1 METNLKLIEAYV
13 AGNDEALETLFF
25 KRGYYDSCF
34 FKAKRYLRND
44 YNDHDAHTVAE
55 DTFLALREK
64 NLLERVAI
72 FEKGGRTEQ
81 GFRNYMLTIAENKAK
96 DISARKS
103 KGPSPLLNND
113 IADEPTEPPLSNGE
127 EDSHLTDL
135 LYQRAKQVDTCAE
148 SFKELEETNPEEKE
162 RKPLDSEFLEVWRSV
177 GNGNYEPLR
186 EEFGLTDDQIRVTKQ
201 RIMRRLQRCLGI
213 D

>member
-13 AGNDEALETLFF
+13 AGDDEALETLFF
-25 KRGYYDSCF
+25 TRGYYDSCF
-34 FKAKRYLRND
+34 FKARRYLSD
-44 YNDHDAHTVAE
+44 DHDAHTAAE

-96 DISARKS
+96 DISAKKPKR
-103 KGPSPLLNND
+103 PSPLLID
-113 IADEPTEPPLSNGE
+113 IVSESTESPLSNGE
-127 EDSHLTDL
+127 EDPHPTDL
-135 LYQRAKQVDTCAE
+135 FYQRAKQVDACAE
-148 SFKELEETNPEEKE
+148 SIKERESTNPVEKG
-162 RKPLDSEFLEVWRSV
+162 RKPLDSEFLELWRTV
-177 GNGNYEPLR
+177 GDYDNEPFR
-186 EEFGLTDDQIRVTKQ
+186 KEFGMTDKQIRVTKQ
-201 RIMRRLQRCLGI
+201 RIMRRLSRCLGI